1 VKPKAKK
8 IKPVQSKAKISN
20 FSFFNKPALPG
31 RERRAVPDLLQSFSP
46 SLVALFSQIAALLIT
61 LMLIAPV
68 LASFEVEIPF
78 IAGTLVQGSI
88 AAFLGSR
95 LGLASWWL
103 PINLL
108 FFTALVL
115 TLSFGIA
122 PSWFLVAF
130 ILLFLVYWSV
140 FRSQVPLYLS
150 SRKAWEAVDGL
161 LPSKAGVRF
170 LDLGAGLGGM
180 LSYLD
185 AQHPDGNFS
194 GMEIA
199 PLPFIL
205 GWVRKIAT
213 GGNYSLQWGDFWP
226 HSLVDQD
233 VVYAYLSPVP
243 MARLWRKVCEEMPS
257 GSRFI
262 SNTFPVLGIEPESVV
277 ELDDFHHSMLYVYR
291 VPDRQKMDA
300 SA

>member
-1 VKPKAKK
+1 M
-8 IKPVQSKAKISN
+8 
-20 FSFFNKPALPG
+20 
-31 RERRAVPDLLQSFSP
+31 PDWLQSFSP
-46 SLVALFSQIAALLIT
+46 SLVALFSQVAATLIT
-61 LMLIAPV
+61 LV
-68 LASFEVEIPF
+68 LAVPMLAAFAVETPLIVDAL
-78 IAGTLVQGSI
+78 IQGSI

-108 FFTALVL
+108 FSPALVA
-115 TLSFGIA
+115 TLSFGVA
-122 PSWFLVAF
+122 PSWFLAAF
-130 ILLFLVYWSV
+130 VLLFLVYWSV

-150 SRKAWEAVDGL
+150 SRKAWAAVAGL
-161 LPSKAGVRF
+161 LPGKAGVRF
-170 LDLGAGLGGM
+170 LDVGAGLGGM
-180 LSYLD
+180 LGYLG
-185 AQHPDGNFS
+185 ARHPDGNFS

-205 GWVRKIAT
+205 GWARKKMT
-213 GGNYSLQWGDFWP
+213 GGNYSLQWGDFWL
-226 HSLVDQD
+226 HSLAGQD

-243 MARLWRKVCEEMPS
+243 MARLWRKVCAEMPS

-262 SNTFPVLGIEPESVV
+262 SNTFPVPGVEPGSVV

-291 VPDRQKMDA
+291 VPARQEMDA

>member
-1 VKPKAKK
+1 MQP
-8 IKPVQSKAKISN
+8 KAKISN
-20 FSFFNKPALPG
+20 FTFFSKHALPG
-31 RERRAVPDLLQSFSP
+31 RERRAVSDWLQSFSP
-46 SLVALFSQIAALLIT
+46 SLVALFSQIAATLIT
-61 LMLIAPV
+61 LVLVAPV
-68 LASFEVEIPF
+68 LASFEVEIPL
-78 IAGTLVQGSI
+78 IADALIQGGI

-108 FFTALVL
+108 FSPALVS
-115 TLSFGIA
+115 TLSFGVA
-122 PSWFLVAF
+122 PSWFLAAF

-150 SRKAWEAVDGL
+150 SRKAWEAVAGL

-199 PLPFIL
+199 PLPFVL
-205 GWVRKIAT
+205 GWARKKAT
-213 GGNYSLQWGDFWP
+213 RGNYSLLWGDFWP
-226 HSLVDQD
+226 HSLADQD

-262 SNTFPVLGIEPESVV
+262 SNTFPVPGVEPESVV
-277 ELDDFHHSMLYVYR
+277 ELDDFHHSRLYVYR
-291 VPDRQKMDA
+291 VPARQEMDA
-300 SA
+300 SS

>member
-1 VKPKAKK
+1 MQP
-8 IKPVQSKAKISN
+8 KAKISN
-20 FSFFNKPALPG
+20 FTFFSKHALPG
-31 RERRAVPDLLQSFSP
+31 RKRRAVSEKLRSSSP
-46 SLVALFSQIAALLIT
+46 SLVALFSQVAATLIS
-61 LMLIAPV
+61 LMLVAPV
-68 LASFEVEIPF
+68 LASFELEIPL
-78 IAGTLVQGSI
+78 IAAALIQGGI

-108 FFTALVL
+108 FTPALVS
-115 TLSFGIA
+115 TLSFDIA
-122 PSWFLVAF
+122 PSWFLTVF
-130 ILLFLVYWSV
+130 VLLFLIYWSV

-150 SRKAWEAVDGL
+150 SRKAWVAVAGL
-161 LPSKAGVRF
+161 LPGKAGVRF
-170 LDLGAGLGGM
+170 LDLGAGLGGI

-185 AQHPDGNFS
+185 AQNPDGKFS

-199 PLPFIL
+199 PLPFVL
-205 GWVRKIAT
+205 GWVRKNAT
-213 GGNYSLQWGDFWP
+213 RGNYSLQWGDFWLL
-226 HSLVDQD
+226 SLADKD

-262 SNTFPVLGIEPESVV
+262 SNTFPVPDVEPENVV
-277 ELDDFHHSMLYVYR
+277 ELDDFHHSRLYVYR
-291 VPDRQKMDA
+291 VPARQKMDV

>member
-1 VKPKAKK
+1 M
-8 IKPVQSKAKISN
+8 QLKAKISKFP
-20 FSFFNKPALPG
+20 FSSKHALLVQG
-31 RERRAVPDLLQSFSP
+31 RRSISDRPQHFPP
-46 SLVALFSQIAALLIT
+46 SLIALFSQIAATLIT
-61 LMLIAPV
+61 LVLVAPV
-68 LASFEVEIPF
+68 FASFEIEVPLI
-78 IAGTLVQGSI
+78 IKALIQGCI

-95 LGLASWWL
+95 LSLASWWL

-108 FFTALVL
+108 FPLALVS
-115 TLSFGIA
+115 TLSFSIE
-122 PSWFLVAF
+122 PSWFLAAF

-150 SRKAWEAVDGL
+150 SRKAWVAVAGL
-161 LPSKAGVRF
+161 LPDKAGVQF

-199 PLPFIL
+199 PLPFVL
-205 GWVRKIAT
+205 GWIRQIAT

-226 HSLVDQD
+226 HSLADQD

-243 MARLWRKVCEEMPS
+243 MGRVWRKVCEEMPP

-262 SNTFPVLGIEPESVV
+262 SNTFPVPGIEPESVV
-277 ELDDFHHSMLYVYR
+277 ELDDFHHSRLYVYR
-291 VPDRQKMDA
+291 VPARQEMDT
-300 SA
+300 SS

>member
-1 VKPKAKK
+1 M
-8 IKPVQSKAKISN
+8 QLKAKISN
-20 FSFFNKPALPG
+20 FSFFSKHALPG
-31 RERRAVPDLLQSFSP
+31 RERRAVSDRLQPFSP
-46 SLVALFSQIAALLIT
+46 SLIALLSQVAATLIT
-61 LMLIAPV
+61 LVLVAPV
-68 LASFEVEIPF
+68 LASFEVEIPL
-78 IAGTLVQGSI
+78 IADALIQGGI

-108 FFTALVL
+108 FSPALVS
-115 TLSFGIA
+115 TLSFGVA
-122 PSWFLVAF
+122 PSWFFAAF
-130 ILLFLVYWSV
+130 VLLFLVYWSV

-150 SRKAWEAVDGL
+150 SRKARVAVAGL
-161 LPSKAGVRF
+161 LPSKARVRF

-199 PLPFIL
+199 PLPFVL
-205 GWVRKIAT
+205 GWARKTAT
-213 GGNYSLQWGDFWP
+213 RGKYSLQWGDFWS
-226 HSLVDQD
+226 HNLADQD

-243 MARLWRKVCEEMPS
+243 MARLWRKVCDEMPA

-262 SNTFPVLGIEPESVV
+262 SNTFLVPSVEPERVV

-291 VPDRQKMDA
+291 VPARQEMDA
-300 SA
+300 SL

>member
-1 VKPKAKK
+1 
-8 IKPVQSKAKISN
+8 VQPKAKISN
-20 FSFFNKPALPG
+20 FTFFSKHALPG
-31 RERRAVPDLLQSFSP
+31 QERRAVSDWRQSFSP
-46 SLVALFSQIAALLIT
+46 SLVALFSQIVATLIS
-61 LMLIAPV
+61 LMLVAPV
-68 LASFEVEIPF
+68 LASFELEISP
-78 IAGTLVQGSI
+78 IAAALIQGGF

-108 FFTALVL
+108 FSPALVS

-122 PSWFLVAF
+122 PSWFLAAF
-130 ILLFLVYWSV
+130 VLLFLIYWSV

-150 SRKAWEAVDGL
+150 SRKAWAAVDGL

-180 LSYLD
+180 LNYLD
-185 AQHPDGNFS
+185 TQRPDGNFS

-199 PLPFIL
+199 PLPFAI
-205 GWVRKIAT
+205 GWARKIAT
-213 GGNYSLQWGDFWP
+213 RGNYSLQWSDFWS
-226 HSLVDQD
+226 HSLADQD

-243 MARLWRKVCEEMPS
+243 MARLWRKVCEEVPS
-257 GSRFI
+257 GNRFI
-262 SNTFPVLGIEPESVV
+262 SNTFPVPGVEPESIV
-277 ELDDFHHSMLYVYR
+277 ELDDFHHSRLYVYR
-291 VPDRQKMDA
+291 VPARQEMDA

>member
-1 VKPKAKK
+1 MQPKAK
-8 IKPVQSKAKISN
+8 ICNFTFFSKHAS
-20 FSFFNKPALPG
+20 PG
-31 RERRAVPDLLQSFSP
+31 RKRRAAPDWLQSFSP
-46 SLVALFSQIAALLIT
+46 SLVALFSQIAATLIT
-61 LMLIAPV
+61 LVLVAPV
-68 LASFEVEIPF
+68 LASFEVEIPL
-78 IAGTLVQGSI
+78 IANALIQGGI
-88 AAFLGSR
+88 AAFLGAR

-108 FFTALVL
+108 FSPALVS
-115 TLSFGIA
+115 TLSFGVA
-122 PSWFLVAF
+122 PSWFLAAF
-130 ILLFLVYWSV
+130 VLLFLVYWSV

-150 SRKAWEAVDGL
+150 SRKAWAAVAGL
-161 LPSKAGVRF
+161 LPGKAGFRF

-185 AQHPDGNFS
+185 AQHSDGNFS

-199 PLPFIL
+199 PLPFVL
-205 GWVRKIAT
+205 GWARKIAT

-226 HSLVDQD
+226 HSLADQD

-262 SNTFPVLGIEPESVV
+262 SNTFPVPGVEPESVV
-277 ELDDFHHSMLYVYR
+277 ELDDIHHSRLYVYR
-291 VPDRQKMDA
+291 VPSRQETEA
-300 SA
+300 SS

>member
-1 VKPKAKK
+1 
-8 IKPVQSKAKISN
+8 VQPKAKISN
-20 FSFFNKPALPG
+20 FSFFSKSALPG
-31 RERRAVPDLLQSFSP
+31 RERRTVSDRLQHFPP
-46 SLVALFSQIAALLIT
+46 SLVALFSQIIATLIS
-61 LMLIAPV
+61 LMLVAPV
-68 LASFEVEIPF
+68 LASFELETPA
-78 IAGTLVQGSI
+78 IAAALIQGSI

-108 FFTALVL
+108 FSPALVSTL
-115 TLSFGIA
+115 TFGIA
-122 PSWFLVAF
+122 PSWFLATFV
-130 ILLFLVYWSV
+130 LLFLIYWSA

-150 SRKAWEAVDGL
+150 SRKAWAAVSGL
-161 LPSKAGVRF
+161 LPGKAGVRF

-180 LSYLD
+180 LNYLD

-199 PLPFIL
+199 PLPFAL
-205 GWVRKIAT
+205 GWARKIVT
-213 GGNYSLQWGDFWP
+213 RGNYSLQWGDFWP
-226 HSLVDQD
+226 HSLADQD

-243 MARLWRKVCEEMPS
+243 MTRLWRKVCEEMPS

-262 SNTFPVLGIEPESVV
+262 SNTFPVPGVEPESVV
-277 ELDDFHHSMLYVYR
+277 ELDDFHHSMLYVYQ
-291 VPDRQKMDA
+291 VPAKQEMDA

>member
-1 VKPKAKK
+1 
-8 IKPVQSKAKISN
+8 VQPKAKISN
-20 FSFFNKPALPG
+20 FTFFSKHALPG
-31 RERRAVPDLLQSFSP
+31 RERRVMPDWLQSFSP
-46 SLVALFSQIAALLIT
+46 SLVALFSQIAATLIT
-61 LMLIAPV
+61 LVLVAPV
-68 LASFEVEIPF
+68 LATFEVEIPL
-78 IAGTLVQGSI
+78 IAGALIQGGI

-108 FFTALVL
+108 FSPALVS
-115 TLSFGIA
+115 TLSFGVA
-122 PSWFLVAF
+122 PSWFLAAF

-150 SRKAWEAVDGL
+150 SRKAWAAVDGL
-161 LPSKAGVRF
+161 LPSKTGVRF

-199 PLPFIL
+199 PLPLVL
-205 GWVRKIAT
+205 GWARKKAT
-213 GGNYSLQWGDFWP
+213 RGKYSLQWGNFWP
-226 HSLVDQD
+226 HSLADLD

-243 MARLWRKVCEEMPS
+243 MASLWHKVCEEMPS

-262 SNTFPVLGIEPESVV
+262 SNTFPVPGVEPESVV
-277 ELDDFHHSMLYVYR
+277 ELDDFHNSRLYVYR
-291 VPDRQKMDA
+291 VPTRQALDA
-300 SA
+300 SS